1 MAPPELLPHLQEK
14 IFEISA
20 PSDGAAPSKIRSYFS
35 LSESEKQ
42 EIISILGG
50 NSIEFHSIFSNLITD
65 EQWAKTRDQIKKKF
79 NDELFDIDGT

>member
-1 MAPPELLPHLQEK
+1 MAPPELLPHLQDK
-14 IFEISA
+14 IFEIST
-20 PSDGAAPSKIRSYFS
+20 PSDDAAPSKIRSYFS

-50 NSIEFHSIFSNLITD
+50 DSIEFRSIFSDVITD

-79 NDELFDIDGT
+79 NGELFDIDDT

>member
-14 IFEISA
+14 IFEISTR
-20 PSDGAAPSKIRSYFS
+20 SDDAAPSKIRSYFS

-42 EIISILGG
+42 EIISILGDD
-50 NSIEFHSIFSNLITD
+50 SIEFCSIFSNVITD

-79 NDELFDIDGT
+79 SDELFDIDDT